1 MGCCPVCCRIL
12 ERKRLTWHGM
22 GWVGPT
28 RRSLGSVRY
37 RQTHHRKR
45 HPVVKR
51 TGLLR
56 TAVVGPSSGLAY
68 PGMHCSIP
76 IHPKACE
83 RPLSACST
91 HHAGNLPHLATIL
104 LVGPALLW
112 LEQTDCGLQLV
123 STLFHCPYTEA
134 CIALHVRLFSR
145 VGRSMSQTQ
154 HAGAAPHKE
163 RGKRRS
169 RQWDCELLCE
179 LSFASSTYVYL

>member
-1 MGCCPVCCRIL
+1 MVGCCPACCRIL
-12 ERKRLTWHGM
+12 ERKPLTWHGM
-22 GWVGPT
+22 AWVGST
-28 RRSLGSVRY
+28 RMPGSVRC

-68 PGMHCSIP
+68 AGMHCSIP

-83 RPLSACST
+83 RPLSACSI
-91 HHAGNLPHLATIL
+91 HHASSLPHLATTSL
-104 LVGPALLW
+104 AGPALLW

-145 VGRSMSQTQ
+145 VGISMSQAR